1 MFQELKP
8 LGGNEITKPE
18 PSGMRFVARKPRQEL
33 SKVPSNNE
41 KQALTGCQICLDFE
55 LPSLQ
60 DYEESI
66 SIIQKPLPYCCRAA
80 RMDSGFRLSV
90 SGLFPLLFF
99 SSVHALK
106 FRAASSQGPTS
117 SFSVDV
123 RELTSKLANCLA
135 FRKELCTSWWT
146 KESPEEGERQL

>member
-18 PSGMRFVARKPRQEL
+18 PSGTRFVARKPRQEL

-80 RMDSGFRLSV
+80 RMDSGFRLPV

-99 SSVHALK
+99 STVHALK
-106 FRAASSQGPTS
+106 FRTASSQGPTS